1 MKKELSRNK
10 GFSLVE
16 LIIVIAI
23 MAILVGVL
31 APQLIKWIEK
41 SNVSSDIQ
49 LCDSVHTAITA
60 TLTDPAILNDTADVY
75 TQAYC
80 SYFTTP
86 NFASK
91 ISAGSSYAAS
101 SFAKSVDEVAG
112 FSVFSD
118 SSCGRNFFKS
128 TPAKQSGELWIA
140 VDSTGNR
147 FVIYIKGSDSTGQK
161 RTITGV
167 ADTYDAVVASDYI
180 FVCN

>member
-23 MAILVGVL
+23 MAILVGVI

-49 LCDSVHTAITA
+49 LCDAVHTAFTA
-60 TLTDPAILNDTADVY
+60 TLTDPAILNDTADTY

-91 ISAGSSYAAS
+91 IAAGSSYAAS

-118 SSCGRNFFKS
+118 SSCGRNYFKS

-167 ADTYDAVVASDYI
+167 ADNYDAVVASDYI